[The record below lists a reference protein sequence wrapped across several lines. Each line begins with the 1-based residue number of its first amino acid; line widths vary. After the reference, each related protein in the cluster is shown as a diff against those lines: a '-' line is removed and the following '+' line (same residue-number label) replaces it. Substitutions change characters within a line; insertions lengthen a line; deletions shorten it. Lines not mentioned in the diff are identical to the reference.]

1 MKKPEIVCLC
11 GSTKFK
17 EQFIAEARRLTL
29 EGYIVL
35 TCHVF
40 GHVEDFD
47 MESEAKV
54 ELDKLHLFKIGMAH
68 RVHIINF
75 GSYIGD
81 GTLAEL
87 KFAKDLGKKITYM
100 CEIGVSTIEEMLN
113 EMDNPV

>member
-29 EGYIVL
+29 EGCIVL

-47 MESEAKV
+47 MESEAKKK
-54 ELDKLHLFKIGMAH
+54 LDELHLHKIDMSD

-75 GSYIGD
+75 GGYIGM
-81 GTLAEL
+81 GTIDEINYARS
-87 KFAKDLGKKITYM
+87 KHKSITYM
-100 CEIGVSTIEEMLN
+100 GWRKFNASGK
-113 EMDNPV
+113 